1 MAVLLLNFLLP
12 INQVLASAGNY
23 GLDETAGE
31 AGFNTTSASDP
42 NDIIADLVQ
51 FALGLIGTIFLILI
65 IVSGYQWMMAG
76 GNKDTITKARDRMTS
91 AVIGLVIVLAAYLIT
106 NFVLDTILNL

>member
-1 MAVLLLNFLLP
+1 L
-12 INQVLASAGNY
+12 
-23 GLDETAGE
+23 
-31 AGFNTTSASDP
+31 
-42 NDIIADLVQ
+42 ADLVQ